1 MPDKR
6 SSSEGLQV
14 NEPSPGVVYSL
25 DAVVHLTGVS
35 RRSILV
41 YCKSGLVRSGGDPQQ
56 GEFSFDDEAIYRIR
70 RVEHLRLVHGVN
82 LAGIRMIFDLM
93 NELQRLENEMRFH
106 RS

>member
-1 MPDKR
+1 MPEEVT
-6 SSSEGLQV
+6 SSEGLQL
-14 NEPSPGVVYSL
+14 NEPQPGILYSL
-25 DAVVHLTGVS
+25 EAVVHLTGVS

-41 YCKSGLVRSGGDPQQ
+41 YCKSGLVRSAGNPQQ

-70 RVEHLRLVHGVN
+70 RVEHLRSVHGIN

-93 NELQRLENEMRFH
+93 QELERLENEMRFL

>member
-1 MPDKR
+1 MR
-6 SSSEGLQV
+6 EELQL
-14 NEPSPGVVYSL
+14 NEPQPGLVYSL
-25 DAVVHLTGVS
+25 DAAVHLTGVS

-41 YCKSGLVRSGGDPQQ
+41 YCKSGLVGTVGNPRE

-70 RVEHLRLVHGVN
+70 RVEHLRTVHGVN

-93 NELQRLENEMRFH
+93 RELERLQSEMRFF

>member
-1 MPDKR
+1 MR
-6 SSSEGLQV
+6 EESGVLQV
-14 NEPSPGVVYSL
+14 NEPQPGVVYSL

-41 YCKSGLVRSGGDPQQ
+41 YCKSGLVRPAGNPQE
-56 GEFSFDDEAIYRIR
+56 GEFAFDDEAIYRIR
-70 RVEHLRLVHGVN
+70 RVEHLRGVHGIN

-93 NELQRLENEMRFH
+93 SELERLQNEMRFF

>member
-1 MPDKR
+1 MPKR
-6 SSSEGLQV
+6 PIPTEELQI
-14 NEPSPGVVYSL
+14 NEPGPGVFYSL

-35 RRSILV
+35 RRTILV
-41 YCKSGLVRSGGDPQQ
+41 YCKSGLVRTAGDAQQ

-70 RVEHLRLVHGVN
+70 RVEHLRTVHGVN

-93 NELQRLENEMRFH
+93 NELRRLEDEMRFL

>member
-1 MPDKR
+1 MPENR
-6 SSSEGLQV
+6 IEGLQV
-14 NEPSPGVVYSL
+14 TEPGPGVLYSL
-25 DAVVHLTGVS
+25 NAVVHLTGVS

-41 YCKSGLVRSGGDPQQ
+41 YCKSGLVRTSGNPQQ

-70 RVEHLRLVHGVN
+70 RVEHLRLVHGIN

-93 NELQRLENEMRFH
+93 NELQRLESEMRFH

>member
-1 MPDKR
+1 MPENR
-6 SSSEGLQV
+6 VEGLQV
-14 NEPSPGVVYSL
+14 NEPGPGVLYSL
-25 DAVVHLTGVS
+25 DAVVRLTGVS

-41 YCKSGLVRSGGDPQQ
+41 YCKSGLVRSSADPQQ
-56 GEFSFDDEAIYRIR
+56 SEFTFDDDAIYRIR
-70 RVEHLRLVHGVN
+70 RVEHLRLVHGIN

>member
-1 MPDKR
+1 
-6 SSSEGLQV
+6 V
-14 NEPSPGVVYSL
+14 NEPGPGVFYSL

-41 YCKSGLVRSGGDPQQ
+41 YCKSGLVRASGDPHQ

-70 RVEHLRLVHGVN
+70 RVEDLRLVHGIN

-93 NELQRLENEMRFH
+93 NELKRLENEMRFH

>member
-1 MPDKR
+1 MRDKPG
-6 SSSEGLQV
+6 SKADLQLTEPQPGL
-14 NEPSPGVVYSL
+14 VYSL

-41 YCKSGLVRSGGDPQQ
+41 YCKSGLVRSVGDQQQ

-70 RVEHLRLVHGVN
+70 RVEQLRTVHGLN
-82 LAGIRMIFDLM
+82 LAGIRMIFELM
-93 NELQRLENEMRFH
+93 SEIRRLENEMRFL

>member
-1 MPDKR
+1 MR
-6 SSSEGLQV
+6 EQSGGLQV
-14 NEPSPGVVYSL
+14 NEPQPGIVYSL

-41 YCKSGLVRSGGDPQQ
+41 YCKSGLVRPAGDPRQ

-70 RVEHLRLVHGVN
+70 RVEHLRTMHGIN

-93 NELQRLENEMRFH
+93 HELERLRNEMRFL

>member
-6 SSSEGLQV
+6 SSAQQLQV
-14 NEPSPGVVYSL
+14 NEPAPGVVYSL

-41 YCKSGLVRSGGDPQQ
+41 YCKSGLVRAGGDPQQ

-82 LAGIRMIFDLM
+82 LAGIRMIFDLL
-93 NELQRLENEMRFH
+93 NELERLQNEMRFH
-106 RS
+106 R

>member
-1 MPDKR
+1 MAKNR
-6 SSSEGLQV
+6 VEVLQV
-14 NEPSPGVVYSL
+14 NEPGPGVLYSL

-35 RRSILV
+35 RRGILV
-41 YCKSGLVRSGGDPQQ
+41 YCKSGLVRPSGDPQQ

-70 RVEHLRLVHGVN
+70 RVEHLRLVHGIN

>member
-1 MPDKR
+1 MREDR
-6 SSSEGLQV
+6 TSELQV
-14 NEPSPGVVYSL
+14 NEPTPGVVYSL

-41 YCKSGLVRSGGDPQQ
+41 YCKTGLLSPAGDPQQ

-70 RVEHLRLVHGVN
+70 RVEHLREVHGVN

-93 NELQRLENEMRFH
+93 KELQRLENEMRFH

>member
-1 MPDKR
+1 MRDEQR
-6 SSSEGLQV
+6 LQL
-14 NEPSPGVVYSL
+14 NEPQPGVVYSL

-41 YCKSGLVRSGGDPQQ
+41 YCKSGLVRSTGDPQQ

-70 RVEHLRLVHGVN
+70 RVEHLRSEHGIN

-93 NELQRLENEMRFH
+93 NELERLQNEMRFL